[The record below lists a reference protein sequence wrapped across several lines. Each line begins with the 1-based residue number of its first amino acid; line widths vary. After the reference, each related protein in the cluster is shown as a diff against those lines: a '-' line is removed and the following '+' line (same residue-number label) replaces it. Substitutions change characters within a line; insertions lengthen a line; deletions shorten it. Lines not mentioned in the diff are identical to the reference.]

1 MIHILHM
8 IQRRRE
14 GRPLPWALPLAL
26 VSAAGLML
34 GLGLL
39 LQR

>member
-14 GRPLPWALPLAL
+14 GRPLPWVLPLAL
-26 VSAAGLML
+26 ASASMLLL

-39 LQR
+39 LAR